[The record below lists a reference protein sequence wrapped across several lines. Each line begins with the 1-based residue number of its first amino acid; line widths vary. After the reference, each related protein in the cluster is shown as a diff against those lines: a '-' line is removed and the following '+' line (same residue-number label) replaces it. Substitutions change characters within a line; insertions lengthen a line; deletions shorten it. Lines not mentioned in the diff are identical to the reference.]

1 MRAYNRGKPFTGLTT
16 TLESTPLLKGI
27 STRTARKL
35 QYDVPIYI
43 GTVHSH
49 SYTTHEIRKA
59 FIDYFVGKGHRH
71 VALLWSRTEPE
82 TCRYYRDKGP
92 FHRTS
97 PLDFGYNPSA
107 LHGFAI
113 EVDPPKPEY
122 EPDAQ

>member
-49 SYTTHEIRKA
+49 SYGDIFGDVGRTHRP
-59 FIDYFVGKGHRH
+59 
-71 VALLWSRTEPE
+71 LLWSRTEPE

>member
-16 TLESTPLLKGI
+16 ALESTPLLKGI

-43 GTVHSH
+43 GTVRTFEHPLW
-49 SYTTHEIRKA
+49 TKLDPEIC
-59 FIDYFVGKGHRH
+59 RH
-71 VALLWSRTEPE
+71 
-82 TCRYYRDKGP
+82 YRNSP
-92 FHRTS
+92 SVSPPPAS
-97 PLDFGYNPSA
+97 PLDLFCRGKGAS
-107 LHGFAI
+107 LGGLAI